1 LISRKKMDEKVK
13 VISPLD
19 VIGVKDDLTSIEQ
32 IMLDTVHLL
41 PPCYGM
47 VADEIRRVLESWRD
61 NKRKAPAPT
70 GNPGKKPRLQAPG
83 GSRWGQRLGYH

>member
-1 LISRKKMDEKVK
+1 MK

-70 GNPGKKPRLQAPG
+70 GTPGKKPRLQAPG
-83 GSRWGQRLGYH
+83 GSRWGQRPGYH